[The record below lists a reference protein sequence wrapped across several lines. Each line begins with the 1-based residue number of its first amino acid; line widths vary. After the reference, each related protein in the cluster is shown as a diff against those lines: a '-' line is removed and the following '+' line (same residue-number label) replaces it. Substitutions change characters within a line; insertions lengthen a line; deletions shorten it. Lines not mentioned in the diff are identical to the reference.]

1 MNDTFGEDILAINQR
16 AFNELRE
23 YLAEKTTDH
32 KGVVLVPSTAV
43 ARIGNVKDAAEQIL
57 LVAKYLKLKVWSGLM
72 ACCLVNGVLPVE
84 GSLDAV
90 DELHTFDGRQ
100 LSVASTTAHRIR
112 RDLSEWR
119 TSERNVGLVDPVSFF
134 AWCEEEDIDT
144 NYVRLFREVAG
155 CGAGKMIGVL
165 PLVDVV
171 RYSYD

>member
-1 MNDTFGEDILAINQR
+1 MNHFDEDVLAANQR

-23 YLAEKTTDH
+23 LLAGKTVDH
-32 KGVVLVPSTAV
+32 KGVVLVPAASV
-43 ARIGNVKDAAEQIL
+43 ARIGNVKEAAEQIL

-72 ACCLVNGVLPVE
+72 ACCLINGVLPVE

-90 DELHTFDGRQ
+90 DMLHTFDGRD
-100 LSVASTTAHRIR
+100 LAVSSVTAHRIR

-134 AWCEEEDIDT
+134 AWCEEEEIDT

-155 CGAGKMIGVL
+155 CGAGKMIGIL
-165 PLVDVV
+165 PLVEAV
-171 RYSYD
+171 RYSYN